1 MARADSYEAM
11 TAAFIDSVESLS
23 ERIAD
28 LVRERQE
35 LRAAAADARTLEQ
48 NRLEIARM
56 QQRLSEALIRQ
67 YGGSA
72 AA

>member
-1 MARADSYEAM
+1 M
-11 TAAFIDSVESLS
+11 TAAFLDNVESLS
-23 ERIAD
+23 ERIAE
-28 LVRERQE
+28 LVRQRQE
-35 LRAAAADARTLEQ
+35 LRAAAADAQTLER

-67 YGGSA
+67 YGPA